1 MGGGKLGVVVAVLG
15 SGAITAVEVV
25 TRTETTVL
33 NVPLSMLYVAIAGTM
48 FGFFL
53 LPAKDAA
60 RVNAALGADWYHRLF
75 YALFSVVLIGAAAT
89 CYAFVTAW
97 AVQAGVGIIHT
108 VFTRTVHESV
118 ILPVTGLVGVGI
130 RPWLPSLLKAVERRA
145 DRVIGGAP

>member
-1 MGGGKLGVVVAVLG
+1 MGGGRLGVVIAVLG
-15 SGAITAVEVV
+15 SGAISAAEVV

-53 LPAKDAA
+53 LPARDAA
-60 RVNAALGADWYHRLF
+60 RVNAAPGADWRHRLG
-75 YALFSVVLIGAAAT
+75 YSLFSIALVAVAAI

-97 AVQAGVGIIHT
+97 AVQAGVGIIAT
-108 VFTRTVHESV
+108 IFTRSVHESV

-145 DRVIGGAP
+145 DRVIGGSP